1 MILRK
6 NAIVKTKK
14 MLAPLL
20 GLALAT
26 FALPATGDAA
36 VPVVEDSVRTDAV
49 QVRVVNHNWH
59 DMIIYA
65 AVNGRFIRLGT
76 VTSLSSETLK
86 IPRWLVGF
94 AANLEFVARGIGSRS
109 ETYSTSIQ
117 VSPGDMLELR
127 LENSIGLSFVRR
139 I

>member
-1 MILRK
+1 M
-6 NAIVKTKK
+6 KTKK

-26 FALPATGDAA
+26 FTLPATGDAA

-59 DMIIYA
+59 DMLIYA
-65 AVNGRFIRLGT
+65 AVNGRLIRLGT

-117 VSPGDMLELR
+117 VSPGDMLEFR

>member
-1 MILRK
+1 M
-6 NAIVKTKK
+6 KTKK

-59 DMIIYA
+59 DMLIYA

-117 VSPGDMLELR
+117 VSPGDMLEFR

>member
-1 MILRK
+1 
-6 NAIVKTKK
+6 

-26 FALPATGDAA
+26 FALPVTGDAA

-59 DMIIYA
+59 DMRIYA
-65 AVNGRFIRLGT
+65 IVNGRSLRLGT
-76 VTSLSSETLK
+76 VTGLSSETLK
-86 IPRWLVGF
+86 IRKSLVGF
-94 AANLEFVARGIGSRS
+94 GADLELVAQGIGSRS
-109 ETYSTSIQ
+109 EIYRANIQ
-117 VSPGDMLELR
+117 VSPGDVLEFR

>member
-1 MILRK
+1 M
-6 NAIVKTKK
+6 KTKK

-36 VPVVEDSVRTDAV
+36 VPIVEDSVRTDAV

-59 DMIIYA
+59 DMRIYA

>member
-1 MILRK
+1 M
-6 NAIVKTKK
+6 KTKK
-14 MLAPLL
+14 MLGPLL

-26 FALPATGDAA
+26 FALPVTGYAA

-59 DMIIYA
+59 DMLIYA
-65 AVNGRFIRLGT
+65 AVNGRLIRLGT

-117 VSPGDMLELR
+117 VSPGDMLEFR

>member
-1 MILRK
+1 M
-6 NAIVKTKK
+6 KTKK

-36 VPVVEDSVRTDAV
+36 VPIVEDSVRTDAV

-59 DMIIYA
+59 DMLIYA

-117 VSPGDMLELR
+117 VSPGDMLEFR